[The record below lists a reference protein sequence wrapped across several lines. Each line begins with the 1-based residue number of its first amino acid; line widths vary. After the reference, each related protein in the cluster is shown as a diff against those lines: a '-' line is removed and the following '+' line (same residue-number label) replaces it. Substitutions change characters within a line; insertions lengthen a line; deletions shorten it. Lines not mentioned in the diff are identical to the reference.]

1 MKFEKV
7 GKVIANLHNKTK
19 YVIHI
24 RSLKQVLNHGLAL
37 KSYMK

>member
-7 GKVIANLHNKTK
+7 SKVIANLHNKTK

-24 RSLKQVLNHGLAL
+24 RSLKQDLNHGLAL
-37 KSYMK
+37 KSYIK

>member
-7 GKVIANLHNKTK
+7 CKVIANLHNKTK

-37 KSYMK
+37 KSYIK